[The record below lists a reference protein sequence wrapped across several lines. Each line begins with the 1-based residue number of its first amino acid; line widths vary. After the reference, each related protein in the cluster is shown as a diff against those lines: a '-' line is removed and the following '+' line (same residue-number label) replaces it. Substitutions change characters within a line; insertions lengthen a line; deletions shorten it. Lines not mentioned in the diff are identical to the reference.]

1 MKNGESCVRI
11 VTFSLLIVPVIAALG
26 SDLTSRHDGRI
37 QWVKSR
43 DGTPIAFECAG
54 TGPSLVI
61 VHGGI
66 GDHTRWKP
74 LFPFF
79 APHFR
84 VCAMDRRGHGMSGDS
99 PDYTLQKETEDVA
112 AVVNSQPGSI
122 FLLGHSY
129 GGVCALEATFLTD
142 KISKLVLYEPPLQE
156 RNRSIFA
163 ARMEGM
169 IQKGQ
174 REQALLMFLQ
184 EIVMMS
190 PNEVAAMKSRPSWA
204 GLVGSVESQIRQI
217 RALDEYRFDASR
229 MNKLK
234 VPTLVL
240 TGSRTESPDLK
251 RAISVLMGCLPNP
264 TLVVLE
270 GQEHNAMDTVPQQ
283 FAGTVI
289 GFLLNNKS

>member
-1 MKNGESCVRI
+1 MLG
-11 VTFSLLIVPVIAALG
+11 LPIVPVIAALA
-26 SDLTSRHDGRI
+26 SNFISQADCRV
-37 QWVKSR
+37 QWVKSK
-43 DGTPIAFECAG
+43 DGTPVAVECTGA
-54 TGPSLVI
+54 GPSLVI

-99 PDYTLQKETEDVA
+99 LEYTLQREAEDVA
-112 AVVNSQPGSI
+112 AVVNSQPGPI

-129 GGVCALEATFLTD
+129 GGICALEATFLTD

-156 RNRSIFA
+156 RNRSIIA
-163 ARMEGM
+163 ARMEDM
-169 IQKGQ
+169 IRKGA
-174 REQALLMFLQ
+174 REQALVMFLQ

-204 GLVGSVESQIRQI
+204 GLVVSVKSQIRQI

-229 MNKLK
+229 ISKLK

-240 TGSRTESPDLK
+240 TGSRTESADLK

-283 FAGTVI
+283 VAETVI
-289 GFLLNNKS
+289 SFLLNNKS

>member
-26 SDLTSRHDGRI
+26 SDLTSHADGRT
-37 QWVKSR
+37 QWVKSK
-43 DGTPIAFECAG
+43 DSTPIAFECAG

-99 PDYTLQKETEDVA
+99 PDYTLQRETEDVA
-112 AVVNSQPGSI
+112 AVINSQPGPI

-156 RNRSIFA
+156 RNRSILA

-169 IQKGQ
+169 IRKGQ
-174 REQALLMFLQ
+174 REQALVMFLQ

-190 PNEVAAMKSRPSWA
+190 PNEVATMKSRPSWA
-204 GLVGSVESQIRQI
+204 GLVASVESQIRQI

-229 MNKLK
+229 MSKLK

-251 RAISVLMGCLPNP
+251 RAISALMGCLPNP

-283 FAGTVI
+283 FAETVI
-289 GFLLNNKS
+289 SFLLNNKS

>member
-1 MKNGESCVRI
+1 
-11 VTFSLLIVPVIAALG
+11 
-26 SDLTSRHDGRI
+26 
-37 QWVKSR
+37 
-43 DGTPIAFECAG
+43 
-54 TGPSLVI
+54 
-61 VHGGI
+61 
-66 GDHTRWKP
+66 
-74 LFPFF
+74 
-79 APHFR
+79 
-84 VCAMDRRGHGMSGDS
+84 
-99 PDYTLQKETEDVA
+99 
-112 AVVNSQPGSI
+112 
-122 FLLGHSY
+122 
-129 GGVCALEATFLTD
+129 
-142 KISKLVLYEPPLQE
+142 
-156 RNRSIFA
+156 
-163 ARMEGM
+163 M

-217 RALDEYRFDASR
+217 RALDEYRFDAGR

-251 RAISVLMGCLPNP
+251 RAISVLMGRLPNP

-283 FAGTVI
+283 FADTVI

>member
-1 MKNGESCVRI
+1 MKKGGNCTRLVA
-11 VTFSLLIVPVIAALG
+11 VSLLIVPVIAALG
-26 SDLTSRHDGRI
+26 SDFTSQTDGHI
-37 QWVKSR
+37 QWVKSK
-43 DGTPIAFECAG
+43 DGTPIAVECAG

-66 GDHTRWKP
+66 GDHNRWKP

-99 PDYTLQKETEDVA
+99 LVYTLRREAEDVA
-112 AVVNSQPGSI
+112 AVVNSQPGPI

-174 REQALLMFLQ
+174 REQALVLFLQ
-184 EIVMMS
+184 EVVMMS
-190 PNEVAAMKSRPSWA
+190 PNEIAAMKSRPSWP
-204 GLVGSVESQIRQI
+204 GLVVSVESQIRQI

-229 MNKLK
+229 VNRLK

-240 TGSRTESPDLK
+240 TGSRTESPELK
-251 RAISVLMGCLPNP
+251 RAINVLMGCLPNP

-270 GQEHNAMDTVPQQ
+270 GQEHNAMDTVPQH
-283 FAGTVI
+283 FAETVI
-289 GFLLNNKS
+289 SFLLNNKS

>member
-26 SDLTSRHDGRI
+26 NDLTSQADGCT
-37 QWVKSR
+37 QWVKSK

-74 LFPFF
+74 VFPFF

-99 PDYTLQKETEDVA
+99 PDYTLQRETEDVA
-112 AVVNSQPGSI
+112 AVVNSQPGPI

-240 TGSRTESPDLK
+240 TGSRTESPDLQ
-251 RAISVLMGCLPNP
+251 RTISVLMGCLPNP

-283 FAGTVI
+283 FADTVI

>member
-26 SDLTSRHDGRI
+26 SDLTSQADGRT
-37 QWVKSR
+37 QWVKSK
-43 DGTPIAFECAG
+43 DGTPIAFECGG
-54 TGPSLVI
+54 TGPRLVI

-99 PDYTLQKETEDVA
+99 LEYTLQREAEDVA
-112 AVVNSQPGSI
+112 AVVNSQSGPV

-129 GGVCALEATFLTD
+129 GGICALEATFLTD

-156 RNRSIFA
+156 RNRKIFA

-174 REQALLMFLQ
+174 REQALVMFLQ

-204 GLVGSVESQIRQI
+204 GIVVSIESQIRQI

-229 MNKLK
+229 ISKLK

-240 TGSRTESPDLK
+240 TGSRTQSADLK
-251 RAISVLMGCLPNP
+251 RAIGVLMGCLPNP

-270 GQEHNAMDTVPQQ
+270 GQEHNAMDTVAQQ
-283 FAGTVI
+283 FAETVI
-289 GFLLNNKS
+289 SFLLDNKS

>member
-1 MKNGESCVRI
+1 L
-11 VTFSLLIVPVIAALG
+11 VTVSLLIVPVIAALG
-26 SDLTSRHDGRI
+26 SGFTSQTDGHI
-37 QWVKSR
+37 QWVKSKE
-43 DGTPIAFECAG
+43 GTPIAVECGG

-79 APHFR
+79 APNFR

-99 PDYTLQKETEDVA
+99 LEYTLRREAEDVA
-112 AVVNSQPGSI
+112 AVVNSQPGPI

-156 RNRSIFA
+156 RNRSILA
-163 ARMEGM
+163 ATMEGM
-169 IQKGQ
+169 IRKGQ
-174 REQALLMFLQ
+174 REQALVMFLQ

-190 PNEVAAMKSRPSWA
+190 PNEVAAMKSRPSWP
-204 GLVGSVESQIRQI
+204 GLVASVESQIRQI
-217 RALDEYRFDASR
+217 RALDEYRFDGSR
-229 MNKLK
+229 MNRLK

-251 RAISVLMGCLPNP
+251 RAINVLMGCLPNS

-270 GQEHNAMDTVPQQ
+270 GQEHNAMDAVPQQ
-283 FAGTVI
+283 FAETVI
-289 GFLLNNKS
+289 SFLLNNKS

>member
-1 MKNGESCVRI
+1 
-11 VTFSLLIVPVIAALG
+11 
-26 SDLTSRHDGRI
+26 
-37 QWVKSR
+37 
-43 DGTPIAFECAG
+43 
-54 TGPSLVI
+54 
-61 VHGGI
+61 
-66 GDHTRWKP
+66 
-74 LFPFF
+74 
-79 APHFR
+79 
-84 VCAMDRRGHGMSGDS
+84 MDRRGHGMSGDS

-283 FAGTVI
+283 FADTVI